1 MQTTEREKRTE
12 LQERLKEYLSEDLQ
26 HVEAYLRDTLVYLQ
40 LPLPMRDI
48 LEELLASP
56 GKQIRPMLSL
66 LAGHALQADP
76 VQMERISHL
85 GALLEI
91 VHLAS
96 LVHDDVV
103 DDAPLRRGKPT
114 TQSKYGKNIAV
125 YTGDFL
131 LSRVLSTLLKDKMNR
146 SGEEIAQAVEEM
158 CLGETAQMQA
168 RFDADVAEE
177 QYLGFIRGKTVALFT
192 AAFRIAGIECG
203 VSEAVLEK
211 LTELGHCFGYV
222 FQLRDD
228 LKDYVSAQ
236 EEEGKAVHADIRA
249 GYYTMP
255 LLRALHTEQGN
266 QIRALLQEAQAGEGA
281 NADTKLQQVF
291 SLVRATD
298 AFSYTKERIDAY
310 AARGLSLLKECA
322 DGEAVSLMEEVM
334 TWLTKSI
341 SA

>member
-1 MQTTEREKRTE
+1 MTEAEKNAG
-12 LQERLKEYLSEDLQ
+12 LQERLKTYLTEDLQ

-48 LEELLASP
+48 LEELLSVP

-66 LAGHALQADP
+66 LAGHALKADT
-76 VQMERISHL
+76 VQLERISHL
-85 GALLEI
+85 GALIEI

-103 DDAPLRRGKPT
+103 DDAPLRRGRPT
-114 TQSKYGKNIAV
+114 TQGKYGKNIAV

-177 QYLGFIRGKTVALFT
+177 QYLGFIRGKTVALFV
-192 AAFRIAGIECG
+192 AAFRIAGLECG
-203 VSEAVLEK
+203 VSDAVLEK

-228 LKDYVSAQ
+228 LKDYLSAQ

-266 QIRALLQEAQAGEGA
+266 QIRALLQEAQTGTDAEA
-281 NADTKLQQVF
+281 EAKLQQVLSF
-291 SLVRATD
+291 VRGTD

-310 AARGLSLLKECA
+310 AARGPSLLSECPDMEA
-322 DGEAVSLMEEVM
+322 AGLIGELMI
-334 TWLTKSI
+334 WLTKSI
-341 SA
+341 AA